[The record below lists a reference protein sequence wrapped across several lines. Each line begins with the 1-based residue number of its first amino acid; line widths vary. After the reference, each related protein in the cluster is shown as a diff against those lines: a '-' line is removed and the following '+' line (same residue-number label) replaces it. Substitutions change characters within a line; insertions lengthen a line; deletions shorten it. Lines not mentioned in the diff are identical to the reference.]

1 MLYKLLEGTISEQM
15 VSFDNDIRL
24 FKVSNRLNRDLIRI

>member
-15 VSFDNDIRL
+15 VSFDSDIRF
-24 FKVSNRLNRDLIRI
+24 FKVSNQLNRDLIRI